1 MVGQLEDQ
9 ARIHLGRLVRLVP
22 AVSQRRI
29 SIVYP
34 LCRGLRRVPGYIR
47 ISYRLLLRA
56 VHRRYRQYRAIRDM
70 WNHAQLLCQ
79 RPRII
84 IIHLRRLRVLRMAL
98 ARTIRI
104 AYRNTLTQCRII
116 LTKLRQTEAAEPI
129 IICLRIKY
137 STVGKG
143 QLNYGG

>member
-1 MVGQLEDQ
+1 MVGQLEDPV
-9 ARIHLGRLVRLVP
+9 RIRLGRLVRLIP
-22 AVSQRRI
+22 AVSRQRI
-29 SIVYP
+29 NMVYP
-34 LCRGLRRVPGYIR
+34 LCLERRRVPERIR

-56 VHRRYRQYRAIRDM
+56 VHRRYRQYRAIRDI

-84 IIHLRRLRVLRMAL
+84 IIHLRRLRVLRRAL

-116 LTKLRQTEAAEPI
+116 LTKLRQTEAAELI
-129 IICLRIKY
+129 IICLRIKH

-143 QLNYGG
+143 RLNHGG